1 MKIVHVLD
9 SLGMGG
15 AETWLLGQLKYLQ
28 HHPEL
33 SVQVY
38 FVLTGKS
45 RGVLYSEFAQLAAEI
60 YEIPIGVSKNWRN
73 VTGLRK
79 VFRNLDSDAVH
90 FHSDFLSGSTQFL
103 LLGLLPPV
111 VVAHFHNPKYQQ
123 NHLYGVS
130 KRKRLTLFFAKLS
143 CALFSTHFLGTSADI
158 LQKYGV
164 NVWIYSRIKKEA
176 IYCFFDT
183 KKYLKRKTDL
193 PTSSPYNLLFIGRL
207 DSSIDRTNLRNHKN
221 SGLVLLIVA
230 KIIESGHDCH
240 LVMLGKNDHSLS
252 LHKKLIDDLGLNN
265 HVHLAGIQKD
275 VVPFLSNADLLL
287 FPSREEGMGLVAVEA
302 QLAKVRV
309 LKSHGVPDE
318 VVCVPSAV
326 ESLQVDSS
334 LEDWSQKAIDLL
346 HRMPN
351 WSDADFGAFDID
363 RQFPELLNIYRD
375 GR

>member
-15 AETWLLGQLKYLQ
+15 AETWLLGQLNHLQ

-33 SVQVY
+33 SVEVY
-38 FVLTGKS
+38 FILTGKS
-45 RGVLYSEFAQLAAEI
+45 RGVLHSDFSQLATEI
-60 YEIPIGVSKNWRN
+60 YEIPLGVSKNWRN
-73 VTGLRK
+73 VKGLRK
-79 VFRNLDSDAVH
+79 VFRDLNFDAVH
-90 FHSDFLSGSTQFL
+90 FHSDFLSGSSQFL

-111 VVAHFHNPKYQQ
+111 VVTHFHNPKYQQ
-123 NHLYGVS
+123 DHLYGVS
-130 KRKRLTLFFAKLS
+130 NSKRLTLFFAKLS
-143 CALFSTHFLGTSADI
+143 CALFSTHFLGTSADV
-158 LQKYGV
+158 LKKYGV
-164 NVWIYSRIKKEA
+164 NAWIYSRIKKEA

-183 KKYLKRKTDL
+183 KKYLKRKADL
-193 PTSSPYNLLFIGRL
+193 PTSSPYNLLFIGRF
-207 DSSIDRTNLRNHKN
+207 DSSVDRTNLRNHKN
-221 SGLVLLIVA
+221 SGLVLSIVA
-230 KIIESGHDCH
+230 KMIELGHDCR

-252 LHKKLIDDLGLNN
+252 LHEKLIVDLGLDD

-275 VVPFLSNADLLL
+275 VVPFLSKADLLL

-302 QLAKVRV
+302 QLAKVKV

-326 ESLQVDSS
+326 ESLPVDSS

-346 HRMPN
+346 GRMPD
-351 WSDADFGAFDID
+351 WSDANFSAFDID

-375 GR
+375 G